1 MFSGYPTSSVARH
14 GSHIE
19 SSFLGNGNIQESGLR
34 NGSSV
39 AVVLQEVDDQ
49 REDDSSKS
57 SKRKKKKSRGN
68 GMRST
73 WMDFRMRRRS
83 AGSSSSSSRRR
94 WWLMLLLLLPVC
106 GCLLVIMEMTMIV
119 SPSHWNSSSCKISSN
134 LSHFPRLKFIVSVP
148 LPPGKEKAAGTHPQI
163 QWMEWFVTKLIG
175 GGLFE
180 CCASHG

>member
-19 SSFLGNGNIQESGLR
+19 SSGNTQESGLR

-39 AVVLQEVDDQ
+39 AVVLQEVDNQ

-83 AGSSSSSSRRR
+83 ASSSSSSRRW

-106 GCLLVIMEMTMIV
+106 GCLLVIMEMTMIL

-134 LSHFPRLKFIVSVP
+134 LSHFPRLKFIVSVS
-148 LPPGKEKAAGTHPQI
+148 LPPGKEKAAGTHLQI
-163 QWMEWFVTKLIG
+163 Q
-175 GGLFE
+175 
-180 CCASHG
+180 

>member
-19 SSFLGNGNIQESGLR
+19 SSFLGNGNTQESGLR

-49 REDDSSKS
+49 RKDDSSKS

-73 WMDFRMRRRS
+73 WMDFRM
-83 AGSSSSSSRRR
+83 
-94 WWLMLLLLLPVC
+94 LLLPVC
-106 GCLLVIMEMTMIV
+106 GCLLVIMEMTMIL
-119 SPSHWNSSSCKISSN
+119 SPNHWNSSSCKISSN
-134 LSHFPRLKFIVSVP
+134 LSHFPRLKFIISVP

-163 QWMEWFVTKLIG
+163 Q
-175 GGLFE
+175 
-180 CCASHG
+180 

>member
-19 SSFLGNGNIQESGLR
+19 SSFLGNGNTQEGGLR

-39 AVVLQEVDDQ
+39 AVVLQEVDEQ

-83 AGSSSSSSRRR
+83 AASL
-94 WWLMLLLLLPVC
+94 WLPAC
-106 GCLLVIMEMTMIV
+106 HHGDD
-119 SPSHWNSSSCKISSN
+119 HDH
-134 LSHFPRLKFIVSVP
+134 LSKP
-148 LPPGKEKAAGTHPQI
+148 LE
-163 QWMEWFVTKLIG
+163 FYFL
-175 GGLFE
+175 
-180 CCASHG
+180 